1 MHELLLRRSVVG
13 KVVDD
18 DIAVE
23 QVGHALFRSTE
34 TILLTLG
41 SLLALQCFDIHPCQ
55 RTGTLRQGLADP
67 FRVVV
72 SPEWICHS
80 CDPKTFSAPRQ
91 DKRGVINR

>member
-1 MHELLLRRSVVG
+1 MHELLLCRSVVG

-72 SPEWICHS
+72 SPE
-80 CDPKTFSAPRQ
+80 
-91 DKRGVINR
+91 